1 MATSANLKRAVKRIK
16 ATLNANYEAAQVTPT
31 AGPVGTGKAFIGG
44 QVFDGN
50 ISGVTQVVNVGR
62 PAAAQY
68 AAKVGGGVAVASSGG
83 GGSTSSG
90 GGTGA
95 AITSSFVIAD
105 PDALLPNARLLAVSA
120 ALSLTDAGA
129 GGAVTIG
136 MATPPTLSA
145 TSTNDATTGSHAI
158 AASAAPGTTE
168 SILKAVSGLVTLP
181 QFTATTKVVAPR
193 IDTASGTLSLQPA
206 GTTVQ
211 AVGAFRSTYNG
222 TDSGGAVVQS
232 ILDAGSSYARAWFGH
247 NAKYDLSGD
256 IWDIDNIGTNDASGL
271 LLRNNAAAIDFIFHN
286 SSGASSRTMDHST
299 FTAGTK
305 FTMTSAG
312 RFGVLNTSPSYELDV
327 TGTGRLTTSL
337 TTPLITTGTNVD
349 LVINPAGTGAVQF
362 PNDQKLRTSTFD
374 GWAIPYTT
382 GFQINEFEP
391 VPGGSASVLTIGRI
405 QADELDVRVFVAN
418 ETRVSRGDEF
428 WTKSFGILAE
438 SFTTPGSIGGTVSV
452 KFEDSP
458 AITGAIFVNSDW
470 VLIRKLEIDTGA
482 SLYNVWGQVATYINN
497 GDGTQNWTFTLR
509 GGPTNKLIDR
519 GSLGIDFGQV
529 GAALIHLSV
538 VDASGSPY
546 IKLRKWVSGSDP
558 MTITGPNFKTYVQIG
573 ELGSIS
579 NSYYTPSGFGWY
591 VQSSTSDARFIVA
604 DDNGLQIR
612 GASFKMYDGSL
623 QTVDI
628 SSTDGSMKLGT
639 DVSGSATTA
648 LDFDASTGDL
658 TITGD
663 LYTDKVYLLRASGLN
678 TEQDTW
684 GSWDNRRAMQ
694 WWPSLASM
702 SGDPSLSMYTGK
714 HSGGSFPNQNW
725 AYIDSNPTG
734 GVLANLSITAHG
746 QGTADDASIY
756 IEGGSQS
763 LASPATI
770 VITADSIDLS
780 GSVDAV
786 SLAVGGTAVSLSGHT
801 HSYLPLSGGTLTGT
815 VITDVLRP
823 ATNNT
828 KTVGTASY
836 YYDAGYFDQIFV
848 NEIVGTPTYSHTHS
862 ASEITSGTLDFAR
875 MATTWNG
882 ALTLDADTGLTS
894 NYVRWLTQTAT
905 GKAWDLIGRAH
916 DYATTPA
923 QQNDLLLTYY
933 DGSSTYIVWQADSS
947 TRVVDFL
954 NTPTVGGTALV
965 PGGRTVSAG
974 SGLTGGG
981 ALSGNITISHDDTS
995 TQSSVNNS
1003 GTTFIQDVTLD
1014 TYGHVTALGS
1024 VDMGTALD
1032 SRYVN
1037 TDGDTMTGTLTVA
1050 GGSLISL
1057 LSGSTGGTIVQG
1069 ILDAD
1074 TSYARSW
1081 FGHNA
1086 EWDGTGNLWNID
1098 AIGTNDAAGFLISN
1112 SSAAIQFVFHASTG
1126 NTSRTMDHTT
1136 FTAGTKFTM
1145 TSAGRFG
1152 VLNTSPS
1159 YEVDATGS
1167 IRATVSVLTPTVT
1180 TSSGNLSLTSA
1191 GGTVAVTGAL
1201 TASSTVAVTTSVSAP
1216 SLITASG
1223 NLSINPAGGTTAITG
1238 ALTGSSTAAFTTSVS
1253 TPTVTTASGNL
1264 TLTSAGGTVAVTGA
1278 LTGSSTGVFT
1288 STLTAASDTDAINTF
1303 GRVRLG
1309 YAAATDTAS
1318 FSHFDQNTSTN
1329 FALSQS
1335 AAGATIVNAVSGQ
1348 TLSLSNAGIATATV
1362 SASGI
1367 DLQSGKYIGSYDYA
1381 SQSAGWRV
1389 DSLGGA
1395 DFRYLYADQ
1404 LHVKSFIADLEQ
1416 ALAGGQIISKSV
1428 AVLASDFVA
1437 PYAGGTQL
1445 LTVEDLPSASNMA
1458 VFEANDIVLMRQMSR
1473 AGGTLSVGYCWGAV
1487 TGYTDGTGTQTWTFT
1502 RSGTTTYN
1510 NITQRGTATSNSTS
1524 SGTSTTVTKPTGVV
1538 SGDVMLAV
1546 VTHDGSADTITA
1558 TGWTII
1564 GAYTSGT
1571 DINFAMYYRVAG
1583 GAEGSNYSFSTVSS
1597 HALAASI
1604 VAYYNVTTSPVFDDY
1619 SISTNSASTSMTGT
1633 TVFGTA
1639 TANMLVF
1646 LGGITNNSAS
1656 TPPSGMTE
1664 LIDAGSSG
1672 IRVYVAHQTL
1682 AASGETGS
1690 KVATISASHASIVGM
1705 VALRPTYSAMSAEA
1719 GTVTPGSTI
1728 EADGLVLD
1736 YGVSGNGVYEVN
1748 AIDGTYGAN
1757 SPYAQVYTWTTHP
1770 ATGSVVRTRMGNL
1783 VGISGASAGEY
1794 GLYAGDGAI
1803 ATTSQYMRISTAGVQ
1818 LNNIPI
1824 KLYNAGT
1831 QTVNID
1837 SAGTDIW
1844 VGTSSSDKRLQWN
1857 GTSLNLNNSAGTA
1870 VITFDNSGGSYFAG
1884 AMTIGGSGGIY
1895 QGSGTFASP
1904 TTGLKIWNDTSVGRI
1919 GGYNG
1924 GTLQWY
1930 ANTDGKM
1937 YAGAGNVV
1945 LDSAGI
1951 SVIGGSSFII
1961 KQDSSTTKGYIYS
1974 SNPLDSLLV
1983 SNTGVG
1989 IKTAAAATTESISLR
2004 ANASGGRTSEI
2015 AIEATG
2021 SSGTNR
2027 VRILAYSGN
2036 TSTSGQLTL
2045 GEASFALALNGT
2057 GTDDFIIDGTSA
2069 RFNTDV
2075 DLNNNDLIDV
2085 ATLGVGTSSPDALQ
2099 VNSEVTETARGVD
2112 NIRLGVAGGS
2122 PRIMLE
2128 DATYTQ
2134 WGVDNYFGTF
2144 RIFNPGAVKM
2154 SIDTSGN
2161 VALTGDLDLNGNDI
2175 VDIGTI
2181 GDVSTWTPGI
2191 TFGGGSTGL
2200 TYSSR
2205 TGRYVKMG
2213 KLVYASCEIRLS
2225 AKGSSTG
2232 SAKITGLPATAA
2244 TTAAGGVPS
2253 IIWYQMASNFVHVSG
2268 GVDTGG
2274 TAITLVGY
2282 TAAAASYA
2290 ALTHAD
2296 FANNSI
2302 LQMTVMYEAA

>member
-16 ATLNANYEAAQVTPT
+16 ATLNANYEQAQVTPT

-44 QVFDGN
+44 QVFDAN

-68 AAKVGGGVAVASSGG
+68 AAKVGGVTVTSSGG

-129 GGAVTIG
+129 GGAITVG

-158 AASAAPGTTE
+158 TASAAPGAAE
-168 SILKAVSGLVTLP
+168 SLLKSTSAGLLTLP
-181 QFTATTKVVAPR
+181 LYTATTKVTTPL
-193 IDTASGTLSLQPA
+193 IDTASGALSLRPS
-206 GTTVQ
+206 TPDVQ
-211 AVGAFRSTYNG
+211 AVGAFISTAG
-222 TDSGGAVVQS
+222 TTNAGGAIMQGVVDSGNSFA
-232 ILDAGSSYARAWFGH
+232 ARAWFGH
-247 NAKYDLSGD
+247 NAQWSTTGD
-256 IWDIDNIGTNDASGL
+256 IWNIDDVGANDASGL
-271 LLRNNAAAIDFIFHN
+271 LLRNAAAAIDFIFHT
-286 SSGASSRTMDHST
+286 STGASSRTMDHST
-299 FTAGTK
+299 FTAGAK

-312 RFGVLNTSPSYELDV
+312 RLGVLNTSPSYELDV
-327 TGTGRLTTSL
+327 TGTGRITTSL

-362 PNDQKLRTSTFD
+362 PNDQTLRTSTFD

-391 VPGGSASVLTIGRI
+391 VPGGSSSVLTIGRI

-428 WTKSFGILAE
+428 WTKSFGVLAE
-438 SFTTPGSIGGTVSV
+438 SFTTPSSIGGTVSV

-470 VLIRKLEIDTGA
+470 VLIRKLEIGTGL
-482 SLYNVWGQVATYINN
+482 SLYNVWGQVATYVNN
-497 GDGTQNWTFTLR
+497 GDGTQSWTFTLR
-509 GGPTNKLIDR
+509 GGPTDKLIDR

-591 VQSSTSDARFIVA
+591 VQPSTSDARFIVA

-612 GASFKMYDGSL
+612 GASFKMYDGAA

-639 DVSGSATTA
+639 DVSSSATTA

-658 TITGD
+658 SITGD

-678 TEQDTW
+678 TEQDVW

-763 LASPATI
+763 LASPATV
-770 VITADSIDLS
+770 VITAENIDLS
-780 GSVDAV
+780 GNVDTA
-786 SLAVGGTAVSLSGHT
+786 SLSVGGIAVSLSGHT
-801 HSYLPLSGGTLTGT
+801 HSYVPLSGGTLTGT
-815 VITDVLRP
+815 VITDILRP

-836 YYDAGYFDQIFV
+836 YYSAGYFDSLYV
-848 NEIVGTPTYSHTHS
+848 NTIVGTPSYSHTHS

-875 MATTWNG
+875 IPTTWNG

-894 NYVRWLTQTAT
+894 NYVRWTTQTST
-905 GKAWDLIGRAH
+905 LKAWDLIGRAH
-916 DYATTPA
+916 DYATSA
-923 QQNDLLLTYY
+923 QQNDLLLTYT
-933 DGSSTYIVWQADSS
+933 DNTTSYIVWQADSG

-954 NTPTVGGTALV
+954 NTPTVSGTAVSLSGHTHDDRYYTEAEVTSLLTGYV
-965 PGGRTVSAG
+965 PTSRTVSAG
-974 SGLTGGG
+974 GGLTGGG
-981 ALSGNITISHDDTS
+981 ALSGNVTISHDDTS
-995 TQSSVNNS
+995 TQTSVNNS

-1024 VDMGTALD
+1024 IDVATALD

-1037 TDGDTMTGTLTVA
+1037 TDGDTMTGGLTLEYSNA
-1050 GGSLISL
+1050 IA
-1057 LSGSTGGTIVQG
+1057 TINNTATTQYSKASIVLESDAQ
-1069 ILDAD
+1069 DAD
-1074 TSYARSW
+1074 THWHIFAEKASAGAATGATTFHIRKRNADGTVAATPFVVDASNNVILNNGYTAGGGTNGNVGIKKTPGSYALDVNGSM
-1081 FGHNA
+1081 A
-1086 EWDGTGNLWNID
+1086 
-1098 AIGTNDAAGFLISN
+1098 
-1112 SSAAIQFVFHASTG
+1112 AST
-1126 NTSRTMDHTT
+1126 
-1136 FTAGTKFTM
+1136 
-1145 TSAGRFG
+1145 
-1152 VLNTSPS
+1152 
-1159 YEVDATGS
+1159 
-1167 IRATVSVLTPTVT
+1167 SVLTPTVT
-1180 TSSGNLSLTSA
+1180 TTSGNLSLTSV
-1191 GGTVAVTGAL
+1191 GGTVAV
-1201 TASSTVAVTTSVSAP
+1201 
-1216 SLITASG
+1216 
-1223 NLSINPAGGTTAITG
+1223 TG

-1253 TPTVTTASGNL
+1253 TPIVTTASGNL
-1264 TLTSAGGTVAVTGA
+1264 SLTSAGGTVAVTGA

-1288 STLTAASDTDAINTF
+1288 STLTAASDSDAINTF

-1318 FSHFDQNTSTN
+1318 FAHFDQNTSTN

-1335 AAGATIVNAVSGQ
+1335 ASGATIINAISGQ
-1348 TLSLSNAGIATATV
+1348 TLSLSNAGNATATV

-1367 DLQSGKYIGSYDYA
+1367 DMQSGKYVGSSNYA

-1389 DSLGGA
+1389 DALGGG

-1404 LHVKSFIADLEQ
+1404 MHVKAFIADLEQ
-1416 ALAGGQIISKSV
+1416 ALAGSQIVTKSV
-1428 AVLASDFVA
+1428 AVLASDFIV

-1458 VFEANDIVLMRQMSR
+1458 VFESGDLVAMRSFSR
-1473 AGGTLSVGYCWGAV
+1473 AGGSLSATYCYGTVAS
-1487 TGYTDGTGTQTWTFT
+1487 YSDGTGVQTWTFT

-1510 NITQRGTATSNSTS
+1510 TITQRGSATSATTS
-1524 SGTSTTVTKPTGVV
+1524 SGNSVAPNKPTGLLG
-1538 SGDVMLAV
+1538 GDKMLAV

-1564 GAYTSGT
+1564 GEYTSGT

-1583 GAEGSNYSFSTVSS
+1583 GTVGVSSTDGSTYTFSTVSN
-1597 HALAASI
+1597 HALAASV
-1604 VAYYNVTTSPVFDDY
+1604 VAYYNVDSLIIDDY
-1619 SISTNSASTSMTGT
+1619 SISTNGASTNMTGT

-1690 KVATISASHASIVGM
+1690 KVATIAASHASIVGM
-1705 VALRPTYSAMSAEA
+1705 VALRPTYSAMSATA
-1719 GTVTPGSTI
+1719 GAAAPGDTI
-1728 EADGLVLD
+1728 ETNTLALD
-1736 YGVSGNGVYEVN
+1736 LGVSGNGYYEVSTV
-1748 AIDGTYGAN
+1748 DGTYGAN
-1757 SPYAQVYTWTTHP
+1757 SPYAQVVTWTTHP
-1770 ATGSVVRTRMGNL
+1770 ITASVVRTRMGNL
-1783 VGISGASAGEY
+1783 KGLFAAGDEY
-1794 GLYAGDGAI
+1794 GLYAGNGTS
-1803 ATTSQYMRISTAGVQ
+1803 TTSNYLRLSNATSAF
-1818 LNNIPI
+1818 NNIPI
-1824 KLYNAGT
+1824 SMYNAGT

-1837 SAGTDIW
+1837 SSGTNVWI
-1844 VGTSSSDKRLQWN
+1844 GPSSSDKRFLFN
-1857 GTSLNLNNSAGTA
+1857 GTALALNK
-1870 VITFDNSGGSYFAG
+1870 VDIT
-1884 AMTIGGSGGIY
+1884 
-1895 QGSGTFASP
+1895 
-1904 TTGLKIWNDTSVGRI
+1904 L
-1919 GGYNG
+1919 YNG
-1924 GTLQWY
+1924 GTQTVNIDSAGTNIWVGPSSGDKRLSWNGTTLSVVGAITIASGSSGYSNFSDKPTTLNSINSSEYTKINSGLDSSGNLITKVLPGSTVGTPGGAGLFLGSDKMGYYNGSRWLTYMDNSGNFTFSSATSAKLAWDGTDLYGTDGSNVQWY
-1930 ANTDGKM
+1930 ARASTGKF
-1937 YAGAGNVV
+1937 YAGNGAVVLDRTGILVANDATSAGITLHRTNAFSSSTKSGRLWALSDLSPRRIYFSAGRSVGVDGDASSAAGIMDLVAYNSSGAVAAELSLDGDGGVISAIGAIGEAWTNASYNTGWGSYGGGYHAAQYKKFGDLVFLRGLVVRSSGSATTIFTLPSGYRPTNSMMFSQLANDAVARIGINSSGNVV
-1945 LDSAGI
+1945 LQAG
-1951 SVIGGSSFII
+1951 
-1961 KQDSSTTKGYIYS
+1961 
-1974 SNPLDSLLV
+1974 
-1983 SNTGVG
+1983 
-1989 IKTAAAATTESISLR
+1989 
-2004 ANASGGRTSEI
+2004 
-2015 AIEATG
+2015 
-2021 SSGTNR
+2021 
-2027 VRILAYSGN
+2027 
-2036 TSTSGQLTL
+2036 
-2045 GEASFALALNGT
+2045 
-2057 GTDDFIIDGTSA
+2057 
-2069 RFNTDV
+2069 
-2075 DLNNNDLIDV
+2075 V
-2085 ATLGVGTSSPDALQ
+2085 ATPW
-2099 VNSEVTETARGVD
+2099 VN
-2112 NIRLGVAGGS
+2112 
-2122 PRIMLE
+2122 
-2128 DATYTQ
+2128 
-2134 WGVDNYFGTF
+2134 
-2144 RIFNPGAVKM
+2144 
-2154 SIDTSGN
+2154 
-2161 VALTGDLDLNGNDI
+2161 LTGI
-2175 VDIGTI
+2175 IF
-2181 GDVSTWTPGI
+2181 ST
-2191 TFGGGSTGL
+2191 
-2200 TYSSR
+2200 
-2205 TGRYVKMG
+2205 
-2213 KLVYASCEIRLS
+2213 A
-2225 AKGSSTG
+2225 
-2232 SAKITGLPATAA
+2232 
-2244 TTAAGGVPS
+2244 
-2253 IIWYQMASNFVHVSG
+2253 
-2268 GVDTGG
+2268 
-2274 TAITLVGY
+2274 
-2282 TAAAASYA
+2282 
-2290 ALTHAD
+2290 
-2296 FANNSI
+2296 
-2302 LQMTVMYEAA
+2302 

>member
-16 ATLNANYEAAQVTPT
+16 ATLNANYEQAQVTPT

-44 QVFDGN
+44 QVFDAN

-68 AAKVGGGVAVASSGG
+68 AAKVGGSSTTTSSGG
-83 GGSTSSG
+83 GGSTSGG

-95 AITSSFVIAD
+95 SITSSFVIAD
-105 PDALLPNARLLAVSA
+105 PDALLPNARLLAVSS

-129 GGAVTIG
+129 GGAITIG

-145 TSTNDATTGSHAI
+145 TSTNDAATGSHAI
-158 AASAAPGTTE
+158 SASAAPGAAE
-168 SILKAVSGLVTLP
+168 SLLKSTSAGLLTLP
-181 QFTATTKVVAPR
+181 LFTATTKMVTPR

-211 AVGAFRSTYNG
+211 VVGALRSTAG
-222 TDSGGAVVQS
+222 TTESGGAIVQGVVDS
-232 ILDAGSSYARAWFGH
+232 GNSFAARAWLGH
-247 NAKYDLSGD
+247 NAKWDYGADL
-256 IWDIDNIGTNDASGL
+256 WNIDDVGANDASGL
-271 LLRNNAAAIDFIFHN
+271 LLRNAAAAIDFIFHT
-286 SSGASSRTMDHST
+286 STGASSRTMDHST
-299 FTAGTK
+299 FTAGAK

-312 RFGVLNTSPSYELDV
+312 RLGVLNTSPSYELDV

-337 TTPLITTGTNVD
+337 TTPLLTTATNVD

-362 PNDQKLRTSTFD
+362 PNDQTLRTSTFD

-391 VPGGSASVLTIGRI
+391 VPGGSSSVLTIGRI

-428 WTKSFGILAE
+428 WTKSFGVLAE
-438 SFTTPGSIGGTVSV
+438 SFTTPSSIGGTVSV

-470 VLIRKLEIDTGA
+470 VLIRKLEIGTGL
-482 SLYNVWGQVATYINN
+482 SLYNVWGQVATYVNN
-497 GDGTQNWTFTLR
+497 GDGTQSWTFTLR
-509 GGPTNKLIDR
+509 GGPTDKLIDR

-591 VQSSTSDARFIVA
+591 VQPSTSDARFIVA

-612 GASFKMYDGSL
+612 GASFKMYDGAA

-628 SSTDGSMKLGT
+628 SSADGSMKLGT
-639 DVSGSATTA
+639 DVSNSATTA

-678 TEQDTW
+678 TEQDVW

-694 WWPSLASM
+694 WWPSLSSM

-763 LASPATI
+763 LASPATV
-770 VITADSIDLS
+770 VITAENIDLS
-780 GSVDAV
+780 GNVDTA
-786 SLAVGGTAVSLSGHT
+786 SLSVGGTAVSLDGHT

-815 VITDVLRP
+815 LITDIMRP

-836 YYDAGYFDQIFV
+836 YYNAGYFDSLYV
-848 NEIVGTPTYSHTHS
+848 NTIVGTPSYSHTHS

-875 MATTWNG
+875 IPTTWNG

-894 NYVRWLTQTAT
+894 NYVRWTTQTST

-916 DYATTPA
+916 DYATSA

-933 DGSSTYIVWQADSS
+933 DGSTTYTVLQADNA

-954 NTPTVGGTALV
+954 NTPTVGGTAVSLSGHTHDDRYYTESEVTSLLTGYV
-965 PGGRTVSAG
+965 PTTRTVSAG

-981 ALSGNITISHDDTS
+981 ALSSNITISHEDTS
-995 TQSSVNNS
+995 SQASVNNS

-1014 TYGHVTALGS
+1014 AYGHVTALGS
-1024 VDMGTALD
+1024 VDIAAALD
-1032 SRYVN
+1032 ALYVN
-1037 TDGDTMTGTLTVA
+1037 VSGDTMTGTLTINAATQLTLQASGTDRATVAAGSGTLDISPLPDGSSDTNVRLFRLTNTSGAKNLLLLAGDNTATTVHQLSVA
-1050 GGSLISL
+1050 GTTIFNAQ
-1057 LSGSTGGTIVQG
+1057 LS
-1069 ILDAD
+1069 
-1074 TSYARSW
+1074 
-1081 FGHNA
+1081 
-1086 EWDGTGNLWNID
+1086 NID
-1098 AIGTNDAAGFLISN
+1098 FNIRGDTDTNL
-1112 SSAAIQFVFHASTG
+1112 V
-1126 NTSRTMDHTT
+1126 
-1136 FTAGTKFTM
+1136 
-1145 TSAGRFG
+1145 
-1152 VLNTSPS
+1152 
-1159 YEVDATGS
+1159 YVDASADAVGFGTASPAYKLDVTGS
-1167 IRATVSVLTPTVT
+1167 ARATVSVLTPTVT
-1180 TSSGNLSLTSA
+1180 TTSGNLSLTSA

-1201 TASSTVAVTTSVSAP
+1201 T
-1216 SLITASG
+1216 G
-1223 NLSINPAGGTTAITG
+1223 N
-1238 ALTGSSTAAFTTSVS
+1238 STAVFTTSVS

-1288 STLTAASDTDAINTF
+1288 STLTAASDSDAINTF

-1318 FSHFDQNTSTN
+1318 FAHFDQNTSTN

-1335 AAGATIVNAVSGQ
+1335 ASGATIINAISGQ
-1348 TLSLSNAGIATATV
+1348 TLSLSNAGSATATIG
-1362 SASGI
+1362 ASGI
-1367 DLQSGKYIGSYDYA
+1367 DLQSGKYVGSSNYA

-1389 DSLGGA
+1389 DALGGG

-1404 LHVKSFIADLEQ
+1404 MHVKAFIADLEQ
-1416 ALAGGQIISKSV
+1416 ALAGSQIVTKSV
-1428 AVLASDFVA
+1428 AVLASDFIV

-1458 VFEANDIVLMRQMSR
+1458 VFESGDLVAMRSFSR
-1473 AGGTLSVGYCWGAV
+1473 AGGSLSATYCYGTVAS
-1487 TGYTDGTGTQTWTFT
+1487 YSDGTGVQTWTFT

-1510 NITQRGTATSNSTS
+1510 TITQRGSATSATTS
-1524 SGTSTTVTKPTGVV
+1524 SGNSVAPNKPTGLLG
-1538 SGDVMLAV
+1538 GDKMLAV

-1564 GAYTSGT
+1564 GEYTSGT

-1583 GAEGSNYSFSTVSS
+1583 GTVGVSSTDGSTYTFSTVSN
-1597 HALAASI
+1597 HALAASV
-1604 VAYYNVTTSPVFDDY
+1604 VAYYNVDSLIIDDY
-1619 SISTNSASTSMTGT
+1619 SISTNGASTNMTGT

-1690 KVATISASHASIVGM
+1690 KVATIAASHASIVGM
-1705 VALRPTYSAMSAEA
+1705 VALRPTYSAMSATA
-1719 GTVTPGSTI
+1719 GAAAPGDTI
-1728 EADGLVLD
+1728 ETNTLALD
-1736 YGVSGNGVYEVN
+1736 LGVSGNGYYEVSTV
-1748 AIDGTYGAN
+1748 DGTYGAN
-1757 SPYAQVYTWTTHP
+1757 SPYAQVVTWTTHP
-1770 ATGSVVRTRMGNL
+1770 ITASVVRTRMGNL
-1783 VGISGASAGEY
+1783 KGLFAAGDEY
-1794 GLYAGDGAI
+1794 GLYAGDGTS
-1803 ATTSQYMRISTAGVQ
+1803 TTSNYLRLSNVTSAF
-1818 LNNIPI
+1818 NNIPI
-1824 KLYNAGT
+1824 SMYNAGT

-1837 SAGTDIW
+1837 SSGTNVWI
-1844 VGTSSSDKRLQWN
+1844 GPSSSDKRFLFN
-1857 GTSLNLNNSAGTA
+1857 GTALALNK
-1870 VITFDNSGGSYFAG
+1870 VDIT
-1884 AMTIGGSGGIY
+1884 
-1895 QGSGTFASP
+1895 
-1904 TTGLKIWNDTSVGRI
+1904 L
-1919 GGYNG
+1919 YNG
-1924 GTLQWY
+1924 GTQTVNIDSAGTNIWVGPSSGDKRLSWNGTTLSVVGAITIASGSSGYSNFSDKPTTLNSINSSEYTKINSGLDSSGNLITKVLPGSTVGTPGGAGLFLGSDKMGYYNGSRWLTYMDNSGNFTFSSATSAKLAWDGTDLYGTDGSNVQWY
-1930 ANTDGKM
+1930 ARASTGKF
-1937 YAGAGNVV
+1937 YAGNGAVVLDRTGILVANDATSAGITLHRTNAFSSSTKSGRLWALSDLSPRRIYFSAGRSVGVDGDASSAAGIMDLVAYNSSGAVAAELSLDGDGGVISAIGAIGEAWTNASYNTGWGSYGGGYPAAQYKKFGDLVFLRGLVVRSSGSATTIFTLPSGYRPTNTMMFSQLANDAVARIAINSSGNVV
-1945 LDSAGI
+1945 LQAG
-1951 SVIGGSSFII
+1951 
-1961 KQDSSTTKGYIYS
+1961 
-1974 SNPLDSLLV
+1974 
-1983 SNTGVG
+1983 
-1989 IKTAAAATTESISLR
+1989 
-2004 ANASGGRTSEI
+2004 
-2015 AIEATG
+2015 
-2021 SSGTNR
+2021 
-2027 VRILAYSGN
+2027 
-2036 TSTSGQLTL
+2036 
-2045 GEASFALALNGT
+2045 
-2057 GTDDFIIDGTSA
+2057 
-2069 RFNTDV
+2069 
-2075 DLNNNDLIDV
+2075 V
-2085 ATLGVGTSSPDALQ
+2085 ATPW
-2099 VNSEVTETARGVD
+2099 VN
-2112 NIRLGVAGGS
+2112 
-2122 PRIMLE
+2122 
-2128 DATYTQ
+2128 
-2134 WGVDNYFGTF
+2134 
-2144 RIFNPGAVKM
+2144 
-2154 SIDTSGN
+2154 
-2161 VALTGDLDLNGNDI
+2161 LTGI
-2175 VDIGTI
+2175 IF
-2181 GDVSTWTPGI
+2181 ST
-2191 TFGGGSTGL
+2191 
-2200 TYSSR
+2200 
-2205 TGRYVKMG
+2205 
-2213 KLVYASCEIRLS
+2213 A
-2225 AKGSSTG
+2225 
-2232 SAKITGLPATAA
+2232 
-2244 TTAAGGVPS
+2244 
-2253 IIWYQMASNFVHVSG
+2253 
-2268 GVDTGG
+2268 
-2274 TAITLVGY
+2274 
-2282 TAAAASYA
+2282 
-2290 ALTHAD
+2290 
-2296 FANNSI
+2296 
-2302 LQMTVMYEAA
+2302 